1 MNIICYLCFNASYKI
16 AMILCSCLILFPSA
30 NTCVTYMVDVH
41 ALMLSASRA
50 TTRDTCSCYRIG
62 RRCRETSSWHVCRY
76 KYSEPPFPRAAPVDE
91 GKCIV
96 SASWLFPRSLSIPF
110 YLLCHGNIY
119 ILRDNT
125 IKAGRVLAD
134 FWSIST
140 FVCAKMPRTKK
151 KNGRGKWASC
161 RILWPCLFSFSMLL
175 GFVVLCV
182 SAAHSAVEHGYSQEL
197 QMLKCSCQSKKL
209 TSHNNT
215 KRRL

>member
-1 MNIICYLCFNASYKI
+1 MTLW
-16 AMILCSCLILFPSA
+16 SCLIWLPSA
-30 NTCVTYMVDVH
+30 NTCVTYQVDARVP
-41 ALMLSASRA
+41 MLSASRA
-50 TTRDTCSCYRIG
+50 NTRDACSCYRIG
-62 RRCRETSSWHVCRY
+62 RRCRETSSWHVRRY
-76 KYSEPPFPRAAPVDE
+76 KYSEPPFPRAAPFDE

-96 SASWLFPRSLSIPF
+96 SASWLFPRSLSIPL
-110 YLLCHGNIY
+110 YLLCHGNIF

-161 RILWPCLFSFSMLL
+161 RIIWPCLFGSSVLL

-182 SAAHSAVEHGYSQEL
+182 VVAHCASRLCWQSGTTNAKGLVSKQKANSPRQHEAQTG
-197 QMLKCSCQSKKL
+197 KCDRNSCSFTIL
-209 TSHNNT
+209 II
-215 KRRL
+215 

>member
-1 MNIICYLCFNASYKI
+1 MTLY
-16 AMILCSCLILFPSA
+16 SCLILLPSA
-30 NTCVTYMVDVH
+30 NTCVTYKVDVH
-41 ALMLSASRA
+41 APMLSASRA
-50 TTRDTCSCYRIG
+50 NTRDTCSCYRIG

-96 SASWLFPRSLSIPF
+96 SASWLSPRSLSIPF
-110 YLLCHGNIY
+110 YLLFHGNIF

-140 FVCAKMPRTKK
+140 FVCTKMPRTKK

-161 RILWPCLFSFSMLL
+161 RIFWPCLFDFSMLL

-182 SAAHSAVEHGYSQEL
+182 VAAHYAVEHFYNQGL
-197 QMLKCSCQSKKL
+197 QMLKGLYQNKKL
-209 TSHNNT
+209 TSHDNT

>member
-1 MNIICYLCFNASYKI
+1 MLHEFVQLSNFT
-16 AMILCSCLILFPSA
+16 SA
-30 NTCVTYMVDVH
+30 NTCVTYKVDVH

-50 TTRDTCSCYRIG
+50 NTRDTCSCYRIG
-62 RRCRETSSWHVCRY
+62 RRCRETSAWHVCRH

-110 YLLCHGNIY
+110 YLLCHGNIF

-125 IKAGRVLAD
+125 VKGGRVLAD

-151 KNGRGKWASC
+151 KNGRGKRASR
-161 RILWPCLFSFSMLL
+161 RILWPCLCGSSMLS
-175 GFVVLCV
+175 GFVVVCV
-182 SAAHSAVEHGYSQEL
+182 VAAHCVREHFYNRGL
-197 QMLKCSCQSKKL
+197 QMLKELYQNKKL
-209 TSHNNT
+209 TSHDST

>member
-1 MNIICYLCFNASYKI
+1 MTFYSR
-16 AMILCSCLILFPSA
+16 LILLPSA
-30 NTCVTYMVDVH
+30 NTCVTYKVDVQ

-50 TTRDTCSCYRIG
+50 NTRDTCSCYRIG

-110 YLLCHGNIY
+110 YLLCHGNIF

-125 IKAGRVLAD
+125 VKAGRVLAD

-140 FVCAKMPRTKK
+140 FIARKCQGPRRRMAGVCERAAAFF
-151 KNGRGKWASC
+151 GLACLAS
-161 RILWPCLFSFSMLL
+161 PCCWDL
-175 GFVVLCV
+175 
-182 SAAHSAVEHGYSQEL
+182 
-197 QMLKCSCQSKKL
+197 
-209 TSHNNT
+209 
-215 KRRL
+215 